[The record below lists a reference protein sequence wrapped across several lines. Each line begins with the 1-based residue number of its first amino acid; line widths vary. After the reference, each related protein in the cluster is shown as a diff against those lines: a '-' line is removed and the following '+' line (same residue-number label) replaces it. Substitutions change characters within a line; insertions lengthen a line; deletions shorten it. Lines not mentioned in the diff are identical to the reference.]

1 MIDFAYDPPMGPLVI
16 LHQDA
21 QVLVVDKP
29 PGLLS
34 VPGKLEGRQDCL
46 ESRLRRAYPNSLLV
60 HRLDCD
66 TSGVMIFARSKAA
79 QGFLGQEFEKRRA
92 RKTYVAV
99 VTGEVLGESGHID
112 LPLGADWPNRPRQM
126 VDHDTGR
133 PAQTDWQVI
142 ARREGSTVLRLH
154 PLTGRSHQ
162 LRVHLLSLGHPI
174 QGDPIYDPFR
184 ARNFPR
190 LMLHAESLSLH
201 HPATGQWV
209 TYASPCPIHFGE
221 ILPPEAP
228 APATG
233 AGASGGSI

>member
-1 MIDFAYDPPMGPLVI
+1 MIDFDYNPPMGPLVI
-16 LHQDA
+16 LHRDA

-99 VTGEVLGESGHID
+99 VMGEVLGESGHID

-142 ARREGSTVLRLH
+142 ARREGSTLLRLH

-209 TYASPCPIHFGE
+209 TYTAPCPIHFGE

-228 APATG
+228 APAKR
-233 AGASGGSI
+233 ASGGSI